1 MTEPIKS
8 PEPMFYLSTGQEI
21 KMTYGLLNRV
31 AKVVKHVENVG
42 LLLVDLTM
50 QEMALCT
57 VLSTYDAKGKL
68 LEEVAIEGIM
78 TTPEETHCLLAWVTE
93 HLTHFFLKN
102 LLSGE
107 KVVGQFQRMAEQ
119 SLERSQTGSAS

>member
-8 PEPMFYLSTGQEI
+8 PEPVFYLSTGQEI

-31 AKVVKHVENVG
+31 AKVVKHVENTG
-42 LLLVDLTM
+42 LLLVDMTM

-57 VLSTYDAKGKL
+57 ILSVYDAKGKL
-68 LEEVAIEGIM
+68 VEEATVEAIM
-78 TTPEETHCLLAWVTE
+78 TTPDETHSLLAWLTE

-107 KVVGQFQRMAEQ
+107 AVVGLFQKMAAQ
-119 SLERSQTGSAS
+119 SLERSQTGSPV